1 MKKFEIGKYEL
12 LVDSEDRVRYKCFIP
27 VDGEW
32 YEGTLAANAIEKFIY
47 ESETTAFVSASDE
60 HAGYHIYLHKQ
71 NMWIAGKI
79 RK

>member
-1 MKKFEIGKYEL
+1 MKRVRYEKYEL
-12 LVDSEDRVRYKCFIP
+12 LVDSEDCVGYKCFVP

-32 YEGTLAANAIEKFIY
+32 YEGTLPANTIEKFIY

-71 NMWIAGKI
+71 KMWIAGKI

>member
-12 LVDSEDRVRYKCFIP
+12 LVDSEDRIRYKCFIP
-27 VDGEW
+27 SDGEW
-32 YEGTLAANAIEKFIY
+32 YEGTLPANTIEKFIR
-47 ESETTAFVSASDE
+47 ESEMTAFVSESDE
-60 HAGYHIYLHKQ
+60 HAGYHIYLHKP